1 MPGGSQNLC
10 TGSLVLSIVW
20 RAPKGGLT
28 LLNFSAA
35 QGVIGAFSGCWAN
48 GSDESQV
55 FSLMPSGPWKSGSQ
69 MPDRSGIPAD
79 AVGAFA
85 PAEPSADWAH
95 NTREKLNSATV
106 AAIKTSNRIRIL
118 PNLRASWTVRFNLA
132 GKCAIGSGC
141 LLGSSRKRLAVDDS
155 FQDERDRAGNSNRSA
170 IAGGMGVDHDVV
182 ASFHGILAPPGAH
195 HMDRGGAFDR
205 LVLPLAAVIL
215 RLHIDYDVRIAPV
228 ELGHRPMHGNRLR
241 HIISSNTVVRERRHR
256 QH

>member
-95 NTREKLNSATV
+95 NTREKLHAATI

-141 LLGSSRKRLAVDDS
+141 LLGSSWKRLAVDDS
-155 FQDERDRAGNSNRSA
+155 LQDERDRAGNSNWRA

-182 ASFHGILAPPGAH
+182 AGLHGGLAPSGAH
-195 HMDRGGAFDR
+195 HVNRGGEFDR
-205 LVLPLAAVIL
+205 PVLQLAAVIL
-215 RLHIDYDVRIAPV
+215 RIHVDHDVGVAPI
-228 ELGHRPMHGNRLR
+228 ELRHCAMHGHRLR
-241 HIISSNTVVRERRHR
+241 HIISSN
-256 QH
+256 